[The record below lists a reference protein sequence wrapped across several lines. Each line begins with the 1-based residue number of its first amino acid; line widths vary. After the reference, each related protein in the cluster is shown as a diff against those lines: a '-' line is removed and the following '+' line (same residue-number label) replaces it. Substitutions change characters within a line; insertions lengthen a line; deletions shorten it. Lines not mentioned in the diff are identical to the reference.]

1 MLNQNPRNIA
11 QNYLAG
17 SAGQLGMRTG
27 PRVPNMGD
35 GTPITNPAANN
46 QPYTNA
52 ALASSSNQVK
62 AQMNQFGNATKAI
75 NNSKLKITEGNRRTA
90 EQVKYANDY
99 KALVLA
105 STAPDV
111 QGLALTGM
119 GKTIEK
125 ANLLN
130 AAKGAPEAGTVT
142 NDAATYYN
150 VDSQLYT

>member
-1 MLNQNPRNIA
+1 MSNLNPRSIA

-17 SAGQLGMRTG
+17 SAGELGLSTG
-27 PRVPNMGD
+27 PRVANMSD
-35 GTPITNPAANN
+35 GTPITNPSANN

-52 ALASSSNQVK
+52 ALENSGNKVK
-62 AQMNQFGNATKAI
+62 AEMIQSGNATKAI
-75 NNSKLKITEGNRRTA
+75 SHNKLKNIELNRIDA
-90 EQVKYANDY
+90 DKKKYANDY

-105 STAPDV
+105 STSADV
-111 QGLALTGM
+111 KGLALASLGE
-119 GKTIEK
+119 KIDK

-130 AAKGAPEAGTVT
+130 GISGRPEAGTVT

>member
-1 MLNQNPRNIA
+1 MSNQNPRSLA

-27 PRVPNMGD
+27 PRMPNMGD

-52 ALASSSNQVK
+52 ALENSGNQVK
-62 AQMNQFGNATKAI
+62 SQISKSVNSTKAI

-90 EQVKYANDY
+90 EQIKYANDY

-111 QGLALTGM
+111 KGLALTGM
-119 GKTIEK
+119 GSTVQK

-130 AAKGAPEAGTVT
+130 ASKGAPEAGTVT